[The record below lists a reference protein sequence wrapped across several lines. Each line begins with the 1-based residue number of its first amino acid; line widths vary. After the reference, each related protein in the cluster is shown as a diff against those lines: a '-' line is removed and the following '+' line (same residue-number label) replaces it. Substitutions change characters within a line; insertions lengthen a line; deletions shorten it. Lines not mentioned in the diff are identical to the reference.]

1 MTRRHP
7 RRDRYARARQ
17 RNAVGDLHVSEK
29 LATFR
34 TLDDQQDRLRL
45 TPDPSLEA
53 ARRLFGLA
61 VYVSSQI
68 SITESFGNQNDTS
81 DIIVAD
87 MSQVIVGFR
96 TQTSVLYDP
105 YTYASQGQVQV
116 ISTSRV
122 AFNVLAAEGVE
133 IVEGMRNQ

>member
-1 MTRRHP
+1 
-7 RRDRYARARQ
+7 
-17 RNAVGDLHVSEK
+17 
-29 LATFR
+29 
-34 TLDDQQDRLRL
+34 
-45 TPDPSLEA
+45 
-53 ARRLFGLA
+53 
-61 VYVSSQI
+61 
-68 SITESFGNQNDTS
+68 
-81 DIIVAD
+81 